1 MVTAEQLEKFRAT
14 LEAAQ
19 NKELARLYPSLPPPS
34 VRVKTRAK
42 YACVDI
48 GSNGGGW
55 SGKYMVVLATGEIFG
70 IKAYGVIHRGH
81 PYGTVDTIHEW
92 DWSGY
97 EARRLKKEVQHGPIL
112 PAVR

>member
-14 LEAAQ
+14 LEAARI
-19 NKELARLYPSLPPPS
+19 KEMARQYPLLPPPS
-34 VRVKTRAK
+34 VRVRIRAK
-42 YACVDI
+42 YACVDVETC
-48 GSNGGGW
+48 GQW
-55 SGKYMVVLATGEIFG
+55 SGKYMVVLDTGEIFG

-81 PYGTVDTIHEW
+81 SFGTLDTIHEW